1 MAVKF
6 SGAASLKSQQAHDT
20 SYICVCSD
28 GKNVTV
34 NPTQLSI
41 FSGYFASLLHSE
53 MKETRTKSISLKLVH
68 SDVLQLI
75 VNLLA
80 KCQKHQ
86 EDGVEFLEKSQS
98 NTRTLTQILDAA
110 DYLDIPV
117 LKEVVD
123 EYLCRAKPVSM
134 ENFEDMLALNHKY
147 SLTRLGLD
155 IVKFMASQVTDLC
168 ASDCWLEHLSSSVLE
183 ALLSSDKTKVNSE
196 WELVR
201 LVEQWLRCGP
211 AEITADPDKNLRL
224 MLKHIRITEIVCDNE
239 EEDPPNGLR
248 PDILTYISEE
258 VRMYKADPKAY
269 RISNPDQSN
278 IRRPVDVVV
287 SLGTH
292 DSIPSMFFCLPVSV
306 ASMTDVPSRGVETLR
321 KKIHFSELRH
331 SSFQLPVLCLRE
343 FSACSLNNILY
354 IAGGQNSFSDSGED
368 ALSYTFELD
377 LSDLR
382 WTEVCRMQEPR
393 CVFYLGAL
401 NGNLYAVGGANNT
414 GELSSVERYDPCQ
427 DTWIYQAALPSAV
440 HEHAGEQSLSCFI

>member
-1 MAVKF
+1 M
-6 SGAASLKSQQAHDT
+6 L
-20 SYICVCSD
+20 
-28 GKNVTV
+28 
-34 NPTQLSI
+34 
-41 FSGYFASLLHSE
+41 SGYDRNL
-53 MKETRTKSISLKLVH
+53 
-68 SDVLQLI
+68 DVAPL
-75 VNLLA
+75 
-80 KCQKHQ
+80 
-86 EDGVEFLEKSQS
+86 SQ
-98 NTRTLTQILDAA
+98 
-110 DYLDIPV
+110 
-117 LKEVVD
+117 
-123 EYLCRAKPVSM
+123 
-134 ENFEDMLALNHKY
+134 
-147 SLTRLGLD
+147 
-155 IVKFMASQVTDLC
+155 
-168 ASDCWLEHLSSSVLE
+168 
-183 ALLSSDKTKVNSE
+183 VNSE

-382 WTEVCRMQEPR
+382 WTEVGVRSEDNLR
-393 CVFYLGAL
+393 IVYLS
-401 NGNLYAVGGANNT
+401 YF
-414 GELSSVERYDPCQ
+414 S
-427 DTWIYQAALPSAV
+427 
-440 HEHAGEQSLSCFI
+440 